1 MIPQKYRHRAAAIES
16 VLRTATLDKQETKAL
31 QNGYAFGDTKQLVD
45 AKMDELY
52 KSDGGN
58 NADVPFEVV
67 CSYSNWFDAHPEK
80 IAGTPEIS
88 SSSTSYSP
96 TSKGILADS
105 SSRIALVLVIAHL
118 PCFLSASIITH
129 PGTKSKRNPCPN
141 E

>member
-16 VLRTATLDKQETKAL
+16 VLRTATLDKQEIKAL

-67 CSYSNWFDAHPEK
+67 CSYSNWFDAHPKK

-88 SSSTSYSP
+88 SSLMFP
-96 TSKGILADS
+96 VKIKGTRQDVDRMFANIN
-105 SSRIALVLVIAHL
+105 
-118 PCFLSASIITH
+118 
-129 PGTKSKRNPCPN
+129 KY
-141 E
+141 